1 MNIFWKNHQ
10 RLICVTYDGNIA
22 LFADRIVTTED
33 REILGNEV
41 TGR

>member
-10 RLICVTYDGNIA
+10 RLICMAHDRNIA
-22 LFADRIVTTED
+22 LSADRIVTTED